1 MNSNKYL
8 NQLGEL
14 RIRAEDMYQTRPEMQ
29 KAIND
34 WFSIES
40 GRLLLAIGG
49 KNVRRSTIAKA
60 HSINLASTDK
70 ALGLRI

>member
-1 MNSNKYL
+1 MNSKKYL

-34 WFSIES
+34 WFAIES
-40 GRLLLAIGG
+40 ARLLIAIGG

-60 HSINLASTDK
+60 YSIDLSATDK
-70 ALGLRI
+70 TLGLRT